1 MSTQQTGLSN
11 DDSTDDTKG
20 TTPRLPA
27 RMVLIA
33 IVVLVAIMG
42 SPWWVTAIPQFGFTN

>member
-20 TTPRLPA
+20 TTARLPA